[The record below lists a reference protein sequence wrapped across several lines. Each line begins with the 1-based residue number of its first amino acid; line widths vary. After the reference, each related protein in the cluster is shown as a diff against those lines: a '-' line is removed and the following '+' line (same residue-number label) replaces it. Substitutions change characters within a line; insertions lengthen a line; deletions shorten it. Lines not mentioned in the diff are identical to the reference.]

1 MKIFIKNKGEI
12 RMTRNKQCRKKVRML
27 LAGMAACAAIATSAV
42 STTAYAYDREEAV
55 KYASKYWENYNS
67 EYDAFGNDCTNFAS
81 QVLSAGG
88 YSVKEIPKKEVSYA
102 DLGNVYSTKKY
113 WCNKT
118 YTKKFA
124 GVVKKTDFVTTTTWS
139 NVDQLAGSSFYG
151 LQDYMVT
158 VQGRTRYLWSI
169 NEDSIKKLAKKA
181 EKGDIIQIA
190 EANSRFTHTYVVGK
204 VKNGKVY
211 VYAHTG
217 NRDASDNDE
226 LEKMR
231 KKKVFEKFTIIAL
244 IKA

>member
-12 RMTRNKQCRKKVRML
+12 RMIRNKQCRKKVRML
-27 LAGMAACAAIATSAV
+27 LAGMAACAAIAISAV
-42 STTAYAYDREEAV
+42 STTAYAYDREEAT
-55 KYASKYWENYNS
+55 KYASKYWKNYNS

-158 VQGRTRYLWSI
+158 VQGRTRCLWSI
-169 NEDSIKKLAKKA
+169 SKENIKKLAKKA

-217 NRDASDNDE
+217 NRGATAEDE
-226 LEKMR
+226 LEEMER
-231 KKKVFEKFTIIAL
+231 NKVFSKYTIIAL
-244 IKA
+244 IKG